1 MSLLARRQERRF
13 HAIAMSALAL
23 IVVAAISARGSAQ
36 GATGAG
42 APPGGYQGGSGG
54 SGMGGGGAGSGMG
67 TQMQG
72 NVQGGG
78 MNNNQ
83 VQMTVTALTAGINLT
98 TAQQNSVNSIRGN
111 YAPQIQNAQQTNNTQ
126 LVQQLVQQR
135 TAALRNILTPAQQS
149 TFDNNVQTIRANMNS
164 NQGNGVQY

>member
-1 MSLLARRQERRF
+1 M
-13 HAIAMSALAL
+13 
-23 IVVAAISARGSAQ
+23 GS
-36 GATGAG
+36 
-42 APPGGYQGGSGG
+42 
-54 SGMGGGGAGSGMG
+54 
-67 TQMQG
+67 QMQG

-98 TAQQNSVNSIRGN
+98 TAQQNSVNSIRNN

-126 LVQQLVQQR
+126 QVQQLVQQR
-135 TAALRNILTPAQQS
+135 TAALRKLLTPAQQS
-149 TFDNNVQTIRANMNS
+149 TFDNNVQTIQANMNN